1 MKTKSTAIWAG
12 KGTDGSGSVST
23 ESNMLKNL
31 PYTFAARYVSPGKG
45 TSPEELIAAAHAGC
59 FAMKLA
65 FMLENEGFTAAELN
79 VSCELEYELGIIIKA
94 NLYVKARIADITNEE
109 FNELVE
115 CSGKNCPVSQLMKA
129 EITVNAELLKDS
141 LLKCA

>member
-23 ESNMLKNL
+23 ESNILKDL
-31 PYTFAARYVSPGKG
+31 PYSFGARYVSPGKG

-65 FMLENEGFTAAELN
+65 FMLENEGFTATELHVN
-79 VSCELEYELGIIIKA
+79 CELEYELGVITKA
-94 NLYVKARIADITNEE
+94 NLFVKAKIAEITEEE
-109 FNELVE
+109 FNELVD

-141 LLKCA
+141 YLKCA